1 MKANTNKSKSA
12 SAHKSNEV
20 AKTPKVS
27 CTMALN
33 DEHNGVELTFS
44 AKPSDKLRE
53 GLKSAGFHFHGK
65 RQVWYAKQSEDTLA
79 IAKALSEGSVDGA
92 QPKAVKPAKKAS
104 TKSKVVAESIPQP
117 KAVKA
122 STKSKK
128 PAKAEPKAPKAK
140 VEQMPIAFESK
151 SKPKASNKKLL
162 AALNKT
168 EGLVAEMDRAW
179 LWVSGDTRK
188 YSESLKAL
196 GFRFSGRRQAWYL
209 A

>member
-1 MKANTNKSKSA
+1 MKANTNKNTSKSA
-12 SAHKSNEV
+12 SARKASDV

-33 DEHNGVELTFS
+33 EERNGVELTFS

-53 GLKSAGFHFHGK
+53 GLKSAGFRFHGK
-65 RQVWYAKQSEDTLA
+65 RQVWYAKQDANTLA

-92 QPKAVKPAKKAS
+92 QPKAVKS
-104 TKSKVVAESIPQP
+104 TKSKGNAKP
-117 KAVKA
+117 KA
-122 STKSKK
+122 SKPAK
-128 PAKAEPKAPKAK
+128 AKAEPKAPKAPKVK
-140 VEQMPIAFESK
+140 VEQKALGFECK
-151 SKPKASNKKLL
+151 SKPKVSKKLL
-162 AALNKT
+162 NALNKT
-168 EGLVAEMDRAW
+168 EGLVAEMDRDW
-179 LWVSGDTRK
+179 LWVSGDTRS